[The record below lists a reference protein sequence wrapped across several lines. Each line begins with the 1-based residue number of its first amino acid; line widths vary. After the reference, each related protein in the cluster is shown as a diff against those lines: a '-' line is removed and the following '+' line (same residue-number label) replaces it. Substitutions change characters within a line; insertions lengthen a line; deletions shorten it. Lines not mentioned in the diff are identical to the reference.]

1 MFEDKIVSSRS
12 VKVLDFPCFVLA
24 SPRYMN
30 LYIMDALESLDLD
43 YDTKFCD
50 YLTAM
55 IESSV
60 MAASES
66 FGVENFVAVA
76 YVEVVN
82 IQVMASKSKDEVI
95 GQETLAHLYMASKL
109 KAGVIGQE
117 TLAHLNM
124 ASKLI

>member
-1 MFEDKIVSSRS
+1 
-12 VKVLDFPCFVLA
+12 
-24 SPRYMN
+24 
-30 LYIMDALESLDLD
+30 MDALESLDLD

-66 FGVENFVAVA
+66 FGVENFVVVA